1 MTLPLGNIWASDG
14 KTKMNIA
21 LFFDEKA
28 EEQQRKALIMI
39 LIGKVGDQ
47 SVTRTEGSLAEI
59 QLMANLPQIGL
70 ILVFNLLLSKI
81 DNLIR

>member
-39 LIGKVGDQ
+39 LIGKAGDQ
-47 SVTRTEGSLAEI
+47 SVH
-59 QLMANLPQIGL
+59 
-70 ILVFNLLLSKI
+70 VLL
-81 DNLIR
+81 